1 MFGPV
6 MDLVSKGGG
15 IGATVSSAA
24 DGELIDKEMAV
35 LGAETRKTTLHTAQE
50 TARNTL
56 TGALA
61 AMIKNLA
68 ETVKGAAPH

>member
-1 MFGPV
+1 MFGPI

-15 IGATVSSAA
+15 IGATASTMIDS
-24 DGELIDKEMAV
+24 ELIDKEMAA

-50 TARNTL
+50 TARNAL
-56 TGALA
+56 AGALA